1 MAEVFEAIV
10 MYQRDHKEKDLMV
23 KMLTKTAGKRMF
35 YIKNGKSKRYQFAA
49 DVQPMTIA
57 TFEGTLNQTG
67 LSFINSV
74 KESHHSRELMM
85 DVEKNA
91 YMTYILGLIDAAFV
105 DNQPIEKWFNWAK
118 LALEKLEEG
127 LDPQGLANYFEVQL
141 LPAFGLNP
149 TWGECAVCGR
159 RDLPLDFSEK
169 LNGTICQI
177 HWDQDENRMNANP
190 RSVRILSQLAKVDL
204 KQLGTLS
211 LKDETKQDM
220 ARVMDKLY
228 DDQVGVHLRAK
239 SFIQQLSGWQAR
251 LATRGQVESNNET
264 SED

>member
-105 DNQPIEKWFNWAK
+105 DNQPIEK
-118 LALEKLEEG
+118 
-127 LDPQGLANYFEVQL
+127 
-141 LPAFGLNP
+141 
-149 TWGECAVCGR
+149 
-159 RDLPLDFSEK
+159 
-169 LNGTICQI
+169 
-177 HWDQDENRMNANP
+177 
-190 RSVRILSQLAKVDL
+190 
-204 KQLGTLS
+204 
-211 LKDETKQDM
+211 
-220 ARVMDKLY
+220 
-228 DDQVGVHLRAK
+228 
-239 SFIQQLSGWQAR
+239 
-251 LATRGQVESNNET
+251 
-264 SED
+264 